1 MSQLWCSDDPRLW
14 QRFRSSYAAAVA
26 AASAAA
32 PSKKGLVGLDSWW
45 RNELAAAI
53 KRRPAPHMTLGE
65 LSRVMKWKLTRGK
78 MRPLQKLVDGNDDR
92 DVQALSAEAFKIVS
106 GSCGALILLSVTRDK
121 GAQRPRQGGGGAFR

>member
-1 MSQLWCSDDPRLW
+1 
-14 QRFRSSYAAAVA
+14 
-26 AASAAA
+26 
-32 PSKKGLVGLDSWW
+32 
-45 RNELAAAI
+45 
-53 KRRPAPHMTLGE
+53 MTLGE